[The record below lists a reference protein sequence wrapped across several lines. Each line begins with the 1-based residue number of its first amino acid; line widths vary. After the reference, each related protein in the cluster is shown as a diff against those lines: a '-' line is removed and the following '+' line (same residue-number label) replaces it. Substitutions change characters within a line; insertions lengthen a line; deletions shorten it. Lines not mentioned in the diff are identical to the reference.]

1 MFLIGVITYQH
12 RNFVGKYFKLTL
24 IGFPMMLV
32 CIILD
37 SSVLILFQSSG
48 NRLGVVYFIS
58 YCAVIMFLGFGTK
71 VMKIKFD
78 FSYGIY
84 IWHMVVINF
93 FFIIGWNSMSLFIL
107 TTISL
112 ACFSWFVI
120 EKPALKLKIDFGD
133 ELGIKKS
140 SAQINY
146 HYTPND
152 LLGKSVLAVVN
163 FSPRQ
168 IGKFMSEVLV
178 LGLSDDNGN
187 IVLITP
193 DSAVPVG
200 AKLH

>member
-1 MFLIGVITYQH
+1 MDIISFDDFTKIDI
-12 RNFVGKYFKLTL
+12 RVG
-24 IGFPMMLV
+24 LV
-32 CIILD
+32 
-37 SSVLILFQSSG
+37 VE
-48 NRLGVVYFIS
+48 
-58 YCAVIMFLGFGTK
+58 AM
-71 VMKIKFD
+71 D
-78 FSYGIY
+78 FSE
-84 IWHMVVINF
+84 
-93 FFIIGWNSMSLFIL
+93 
-107 TTISL
+107 
-112 ACFSWFVI
+112 AR
-120 EKPALKLKIDFGD
+120 KPALKLKIDFGD

-152 LLGKSVLAVVN
+152 LLGKSILAVVN

>member
-1 MFLIGVITYQH
+1 MVEAMD
-12 RNFVGKYFKLTL
+12 
-24 IGFPMMLV
+24 FPEA
-32 CIILD
+32 
-37 SSVLILFQSSG
+37 
-48 NRLGVVYFIS
+48 R
-58 YCAVIMFLGFGTK
+58 
-71 VMKIKFD
+71 
-78 FSYGIY
+78 
-84 IWHMVVINF
+84 
-93 FFIIGWNSMSLFIL
+93 
-107 TTISL
+107 
-112 ACFSWFVI
+112 
-120 EKPALKLKIDFGD
+120 KPALKLKIDFGD

>member
-1 MFLIGVITYQH
+1 MDIVSFDDFTKIDI
-12 RNFVGKYFKLTL
+12 RVGLVVEAMD
-24 IGFPMMLV
+24 FPEA
-32 CIILD
+32 
-37 SSVLILFQSSG
+37 
-48 NRLGVVYFIS
+48 R
-58 YCAVIMFLGFGTK
+58 
-71 VMKIKFD
+71 
-78 FSYGIY
+78 
-84 IWHMVVINF
+84 
-93 FFIIGWNSMSLFIL
+93 
-107 TTISL
+107 
-112 ACFSWFVI
+112 
-120 EKPALKLKIDFGD
+120 KPALKLKIDFGD

-193 DSAVPVG
+193 DSSVPVG